1 MTAYQPLICIVGPT
15 ASGKSAVAE
24 EIALRTGG
32 AVVSVDAMQVYTGMD
47 IGTAK
52 TPMNERRCSLH
63 MVDVCPI
70 TENYSVERF
79 QTDARACIDRL
90 RSEGT
95 EPVLCGGTGLYLNAV
110 IDEMDFAPGYRGD
123 NRREAYEELVRTE
136 GPQAVYGLLASR
148 DPESAAAI
156 HPNNVRRVIR
166 ALELADEGKSYA
178 KSLTTLH
185 DRAVHYDARIF
196 GLMFPREQLYR
207 RIDARVDEMF
217 DLGLVDEVERLRA
230 QGLST
235 ATTAGQAI
243 GYKEIL
249 QMLDGTITCEEAREA
264 IKAGTRRYA
273 KRQISWFKHDG
284 RVRWID
290 MEESDPSSAA
300 SLIISE
306 AYDGAL

>member
-1 MTAYQPLICIVGPT
+1 MTAYPPLICIVGPT

-24 EIALRTGG
+24 EIALRIGG
-32 AVVSVDAMQVYTGMD
+32 EVVSVDAMQVYTGMD

-52 TPMNERRCSLH
+52 TPVGDRRCPLH

-79 QTDARACIDRL
+79 QADARACIDRM
-90 RSEGT
+90 RAAGT

-123 NRREAYEELVRTE
+123 DRREAYEELARTD
-136 GPQAVYGLLASR
+136 GPQAVYELLASR

-178 KSLTTLH
+178 ASLTTLH

-196 GLMFPREQLYR
+196 GLMLPREQLYR
-207 RIDARVDEMF
+207 CIEARVDEMF
-217 DLGLVDEVERLRA
+217 KNGLVDEVRRLRT

-235 ATTAGQAI
+235 ETTAGQAI

-249 QMLDGTITCEEAREA
+249 QMLDGAITCEEARGA

-290 MEESDPSSAA
+290 MEEMDASEAA

-306 AYDGAL
+306 AHDGAL